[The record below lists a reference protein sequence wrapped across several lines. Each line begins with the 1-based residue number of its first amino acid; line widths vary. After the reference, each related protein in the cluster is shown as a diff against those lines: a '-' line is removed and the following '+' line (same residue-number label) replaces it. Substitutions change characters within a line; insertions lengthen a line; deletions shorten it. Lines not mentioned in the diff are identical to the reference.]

1 MSKDN
6 KKKHDQEAEAAEKQA
21 QETTQEKAEATGE
34 QAEKAEEQTEKA
46 EAKEETAD
54 EKIARLEKELEKE
67 KKEYLF
73 LMADF
78 DNYRK
83 RTLKEKQDL
92 VKNGCEKALADILP
106 VVDDFDRALAT
117 LEKADDIDAMREG
130 VELIYKKFIKYLDSY
145 QVKAMESTGKEF
157 NTDLHEAVTTFPA
170 PSDDDKGKVIDTVL
184 KGYTLND
191 RVLRHAKVVVGQ

>member
-6 KKKHDQEAEAAEKQA
+6 NQKKHDEAKEAEEQAKAAQ
-21 QETTQEKAEATGE
+21 QQAEATAEDAANE
-34 QAEKAEEQTEKA
+34 QAETEA

-54 EKIARLEKELEKE
+54 EKIERLEKELESQ
-67 KKEYLF
+67 KKEYMF

-92 VKNGCEKALADILP
+92 VKYGCEKALADVLP
-106 VVDDFDRALAT
+106 VVDDFDRALAN
-117 LEKADDIDAMREG
+117 LDKAADVDALKEG

-145 QVKAMESTGKEF
+145 QVKAMDSTGKDF
-157 NTDLHEAVTTFPA
+157 DTDIHEAVTTFPA
-170 PSDDDKGKVIDTVL
+170 PSEDQKGKVIDTVL
-184 KGYTLND
+184 KGYMLND

>member
-21 QETTQEKAEATGE
+21 QATQEKAEATEE
-34 QAEKAEEQTEKA
+34 QAAKADEQT

-54 EKIARLEKELEKE
+54 EKIARLEQELEKE

-117 LEKADDIDAMREG
+117 LEKADDIAAMREG

>member
-21 QETTQEKAEATGE
+21 QEATQEKAEATG
-34 QAEKAEEQTEKA
+34 EQTEKA

-157 NTDLHEAVTTFPA
+157 NTDLHEAVTTVPA

>member
-21 QETTQEKAEATGE
+21 QETTQEKAEATG
-34 QAEKAEEQTEKA
+34 EQTEKA

>member
-6 KKKHDQEAEAAEKQA
+6 KKKHDQEAEAAEKRA
-21 QETTQEKAEATGE
+21 QEATQEKAEATGE
-34 QAEKAEEQTEKA
+34 QAEATGEQAE
-46 EAKEETAD
+46 KEETAD

>member
-6 KKKHDQEAEAAEKQA
+6 KRKHDQEAEAAEKQA
-21 QETTQEKAEATGE
+21 QATQEKAEATEE
-34 QAEKAEEQTEKA
+34 QAAKADEQT

-54 EKIARLEKELEKE
+54 EKIARLEQELEKE

-117 LEKADDIDAMREG
+117 LEKADDIAAMREG

>member
-21 QETTQEKAEATGE
+21 QEATQEKAEATG
-34 QAEKAEEQTEKA
+34 EQTEKA

-117 LEKADDIDAMREG
+117 LEKANDIDAMREG